1 MRFGSFGS
9 LVQLEPGSEGYVL
22 LRAGLLQTSG
32 DYWQIEV
39 QPTPLLRSLF
49 TAMPELEELY
59 PALVEFVMIF
69 RYRDNPGFV
78 DAEATARRLT
88 RLGMTADGQATLRI
102 LVEYAEGRAW

>member
-9 LVQLEPGSEGYVL
+9 IVQLGPGSEGYVL

-59 PALVEFVMIF
+59 PVLVEFVMIF
-69 RYRDNPGFV
+69 RYRDNPEFV
-78 DAEATARRLT
+78 DADATGDQPELKKT
-88 RLGMTADGQATLRI
+88 
-102 LVEYAEGRAW
+102 